1 MNKPQFIKSPSGD
14 ELVVL
19 PRAEYDELVRIAEE
33 AAEDAADVAIYDA
46 RKADMRG
53 SEPIPLEVS
62 RHVLKGTGLLK
73 AFRLWR
79 GLSQTELAE
88 RSGTSQGYISD
99 IESRRRKLTEDTA
112 TRLAATLDIPDDWLI

>member
-19 PRAEYDELVRIAEE
+19 PRAEYDELVRI
-33 AAEDAADVAIYDA
+33 AEDAADVAIYDA

-112 TRLAATLDIPDDWLI
+112 TRLAATLDIPDNWLI

>member
-19 PRAEYDELVRIAEE
+19 SRAEYDELVRIAEA

-53 SEPIPLEVS
+53 SEPIPPEVS
-62 RHVLKGTGLLK
+62 LHVLKGTGLLK

-79 GLSQTELAE
+79 RLSQTELAE

-99 IESRRRKLTEDTA
+99 IESRRRKLTADTA
-112 TRLAATLDIPDDWLI
+112 TRLAATLNIPDDWLV

>member
-112 TRLAATLDIPDDWLI
+112 TRLAATLDIPDNWLI